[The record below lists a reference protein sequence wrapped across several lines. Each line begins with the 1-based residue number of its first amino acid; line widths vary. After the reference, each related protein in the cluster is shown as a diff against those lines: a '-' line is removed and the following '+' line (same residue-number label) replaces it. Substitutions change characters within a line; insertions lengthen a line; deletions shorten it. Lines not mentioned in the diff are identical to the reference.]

1 VRLSSQIEA
10 TTATT
15 KTKNQN
21 KKMNTNESI
30 SIVNNA
36 NLGEMTSIVFS
47 VAKKMIETGCSIP
60 EELADVIEIKIMTR
74 SSGSKYAVVNFA

>member
-1 VRLSSQIEA
+1 
-10 TTATT
+10 
-15 KTKNQN
+15 
-21 KKMNTNESI
+21 MNINESI